1 MSRAVFFFHMPMPET
16 KQPGNQN
23 GKNETIRASLSK
35 TLINR
40 AEITRIRDKLRQ
52 ETQSLLNIQDAFKKF
67 ILVKDDI
74 KPWQNEDGVIVMGAL
89 DFLLNPNSLD
99 Y

>member
-1 MSRAVFFFHMPMPET
+1 MIRAVFSYAHAQI
-16 KQPGNQN
+16 KQPENQN
-23 GKNETIRASLSK
+23 CKNETIRAYLLKAS
-35 TLINR
+35 INR
-40 AEITRIRDKLRQ
+40 AEIARIRDKLRQ

-74 KPWQNEDGVIVMGAL
+74 KPWQNEDGIIVMGAL

>member
-1 MSRAVFFFHMPMPET
+1 MIRAVFSYAHAQI
-16 KQPGNQN
+16 KQPENQN
-23 GKNETIRASLSK
+23 CKNETIRTYLLKAS
-35 TLINR
+35 INR
-40 AEITRIRDKLRQ
+40 AEIARIRDKLRQ

-74 KPWQNEDGVIVMGAL
+74 KSWQNEDGVIVMGAL